1 MNKIS
6 WNVKLVTILIVVAI
20 IPATIIVIN
29 ILGIIQDE
37 LKSTVNQ
44 ELIFTSNEI
53 AQQIDEEYQ
62 KTFEIFELANIY
74 LTEENLSSQEK
85 INLLI
90 SIIKTVDN
98 ILGITITYEP
108 KGSSAEDIISIFKDS
123 ILTKGEKIE
132 LEKLNN
138 AEDTLQKTFNKN
150 YLFSRLKYISSID
163 LWYQTLRADI
173 RNDDDFYLNVY
184 FNVNSIINY
193 IESHPLQKKGKIF
206 LIDLK
211 GNKIY
216 SSNDTN
222 TDYDFLSKDGV
233 KIASSNKTFS
243 IVNNYKSNSN
253 KEVVACFTSVQ
264 NIPWVIITGIKK
276 NDAYAVV
283 SEIMNIFIW
292 WILVSL
298 LAAITISYLFSEKIS
313 EPIKNMAY
321 AADEIAKGNFNTVVN
336 YSANDSIGLL
346 GQSLIKMS
354 NELDQNFKDI
364 NRQKLELEDYSKNL
378 EKKVE
383 QRTADLVK
391 ANEEI
396 NRSYQKVLELIKE
409 KNEFLGIAAHDLK
422 NPLASIK
429 GFTNIL
435 LEDLELPAEIRKD
448 FLKDIMG
455 ASNRMFDIVTNLLD
469 VNAIEE
475 GKVKIKIESTSLELI
490 INHIV
495 HSNNEL
501 ASKKEIKI
509 ITQADAPN
517 IFVKVDKN
525 ITLQIIDNL
534 VSNAI
539 KFSPPGKNVY
549 IFYRDNIDNNSVLV
563 YVKDEGPGFTE
574 EDKKKVFGKFARLS
588 AKPTAGENSTGLG
601 LSIVKKLVEL
611 QGAKISLE
619 SEFGNGAIFILEL
632 PKGEIYEENS

>member
-276 NDAYAVV
+276 DDAYAVV